1 MDIKDR
7 MEDKMGL
14 IGDFF
19 SGIASVG
26 AAIVGAVVSIA
37 EHVGPMIGECAKV
50 IVEKIKD
57 LNIDIPSCI
66 NMIGDIVEILTKIFD
81 IDSEQQEVLGAKAEQ
96 AEKTIED
103 FDNDTIAYINYLKNE
118 IQLDKEKFNSLSQEE
133 KLGYKVT
140 GIAIESQALSQKMD
154 MEITPDS
161 LVLIPKLE
169 SQGINID
176 VKTLV
181 KIFEVLKGEGIQSLN
196 DVSDL
201 LEGKGDSD
209 RIKTGEALAKAL
221 TENTNLHVSDLKDA
235 VREFNDNH

>member
-1 MDIKDR
+1 
-7 MEDKMGL
+7 MEDKMG
-14 IGDFF
+14 IGDIF

-50 IVEKIKD
+50 IMEKIKD
-57 LNIDIPSCI
+57 LDIDIPKCI

-81 IDSEQQEVLGAKAEQ
+81 IDSEPQEVLGAKAEQ

-154 MEITPDS
+154 IEITPDA

-169 SQGINID
+169 
-176 VKTLV
+176 
-181 KIFEVLKGEGIQSLN
+181 
-196 DVSDL
+196 
-201 LEGKGDSD
+201 
-209 RIKTGEALAKAL
+209 
-221 TENTNLHVSDLKDA
+221 
-235 VREFNDNH
+235 

>member
-1 MDIKDR
+1 
-7 MEDKMGL
+7 MEDKMG
-14 IGDFF
+14 IGDIF

-50 IVEKIKD
+50 IMEKIKD
-57 LNIDIPSCI
+57 LDIDIPKCI

-81 IDSEQQEVLGAKAEQ
+81 IDSEPQEVLGAKAEQ

-140 GIAIESQALSQKMD
+140 GIAIESQALSQKMGI
-154 MEITPDS
+154 EITPDS

-181 KIFEVLKGEGIQSLN
+181 KIFEVLEGEGIQSLN

-209 RIKTGEALAKAL
+209 RIKTGEALTKAL
-221 TENTNLHVSDLKDA
+221 TENTDLHVSDLKDA

>member
-1 MDIKDR
+1 
-7 MEDKMGL
+7 MEDKMG
-14 IGDFF
+14 IGDIF

-50 IVEKIKD
+50 IMEKIKD
-57 LNIDIPSCI
+57 LDIDIPKCI

-96 AEKTIED
+96 AEKTVED

-140 GIAIESQALSQKMD
+140 GIAIESQAISQKMD
-154 MEITPDS
+154 IEITPDA

-176 VKTLV
+176 ARTLV

-196 DVSDL
+196 DVYDL
-201 LEGKGDSD
+201 LEGMGDSD
-209 RIKTGEALAKAL
+209 RIKTGEALTKAL
-221 TENTNLHVSDLKDA
+221 TENTDLHVSDLKDA

>member
-1 MDIKDR
+1 MDI
-7 MEDKMGL
+7 
-14 IGDFF
+14 
-19 SGIASVG
+19 
-26 AAIVGAVVSIA
+26 
-37 EHVGPMIGECAKV
+37 
-50 IVEKIKD
+50 
-57 LNIDIPSCI
+57 
-66 NMIGDIVEILTKIFD
+66 
-81 IDSEQQEVLGAKAEQ
+81 
-96 AEKTIED
+96 
-103 FDNDTIAYINYLKNE
+103 
-118 IQLDKEKFNSLSQEE
+118 
-133 KLGYKVT
+133 
-140 GIAIESQALSQKMD
+140 
-154 MEITPDS
+154 EITPDA

-209 RIKTGEALAKAL
+209 RIKTGEALTKAL